1 MDGGVVMGK
10 TLVINLQDINLQGD
24 ILDVGEENFGVIYSI
39 SKEVQ
44 DEISLDYVYSNDNFE
59 IQDRKY
65 DACTFFFNLNKIW
78 TSTEKENI
86 IKEILPYIK
95 DNGNIYIWDINK
107 ERGKVF
113 NNKIRVLLPKN
124 KNKEFIFKNLN
135 IFCSSNVDET
145 KKILE
150 KYFKIE
156 ETKAWEDIFFI
167 KGTKLEYKVTAEEKL
182 KNESVTYSD

>member
-1 MDGGVVMGK
+1 MGK
-10 TLVINLQDINLQGD
+10 TLIINLQDLNLQGD
-24 ILDVGEENFGVIYSI
+24 ILDVGEENFGVIYNI

-44 DEISLDYVYSNDNFE
+44 NEISVDYVSSENKENLAH
-59 IQDRKY
+59 RKY

-78 TSTEKENI
+78 SNLERESLVKEVMHY
-86 IKEILPYIK
+86 IKSNGEIL
-95 DNGNIYIWDINK
+95 IWDINK

-113 NNKIRVLLPKN
+113 NNKVMVVMPNGKS
-124 KNKEFIFKNLN
+124 KEFSIKNLN
-135 IFCSSNVDET
+135 PFATFNIDDM

-167 KGTKLEYKVTAEEKL
+167 KGTKLDYKSVTEEKNN
-182 KNESVTYSD
+182 NESFTYSD